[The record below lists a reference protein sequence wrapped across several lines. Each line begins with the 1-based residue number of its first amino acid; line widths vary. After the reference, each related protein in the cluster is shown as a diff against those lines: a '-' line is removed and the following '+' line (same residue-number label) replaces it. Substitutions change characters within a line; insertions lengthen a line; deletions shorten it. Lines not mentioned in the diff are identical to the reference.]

1 MAFSNTCAVKF
12 LPLLI
17 RLVLCAIFLP
27 AGWHK
32 IMNTTEFSV
41 VEANQLLSIGVS
53 AEGLDWQRIQSTGFG
68 SKSSGAEQSTDSQ
81 TTAKTPP
88 RSARSLYKVALTAD
102 HAGFPYPAIASW
114 LVGLAELGGSIL
126 LLTGAFTR
134 ISAFGIA
141 TVMAGAFWMT
151 SWGAV
156 AESGWWTILETS
168 RLQAIAQVSLFLLAL
183 NIVLV
188 GPGFFSVDGM
198 MGAAPKKSKG
208 GAVGGE
214 KPARKEPN

>member
-1 MAFSNTCAVKF
+1 
-12 LPLLI
+12 
-17 RLVLCAIFLP
+17 
-27 AGWHK
+27 
-32 IMNTTEFSV
+32 MNTTEFSV

-53 AEGLDWQRIQSTGFG
+53 AEGLDWQRIQSTGLG
-68 SKSSGAEQSTDSQ
+68 SKSSGAAQSTDSQ

-156 AESGWWTILETS
+156 AESGWWTIPETS
-168 RLQAIAQVSLFLLAL
+168 RLQAIAQVSLFLLAI

-214 KPARKEPN
+214 KPARNEPK